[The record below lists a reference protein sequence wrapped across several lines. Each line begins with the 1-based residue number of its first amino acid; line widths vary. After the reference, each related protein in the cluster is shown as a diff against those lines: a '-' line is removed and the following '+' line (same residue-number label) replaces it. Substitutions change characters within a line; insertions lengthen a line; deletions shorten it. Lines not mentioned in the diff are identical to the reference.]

1 LNRPN
6 FLLKRPNFLL
16 DRPNFLLKRP
26 NFLLILA
33 AKVSWEL
40 GNKRAAGKL

>member
-1 LNRPN
+1 
-6 FLLKRPNFLL
+6 LKRPNFLL
-16 DRPNFLLKRP
+16 NRP

-40 GNKRAAGKL
+40 GTSEQRENFDIL